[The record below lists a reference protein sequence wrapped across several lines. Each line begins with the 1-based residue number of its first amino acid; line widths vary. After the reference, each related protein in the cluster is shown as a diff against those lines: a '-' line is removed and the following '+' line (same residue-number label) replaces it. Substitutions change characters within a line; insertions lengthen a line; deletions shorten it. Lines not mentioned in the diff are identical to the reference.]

1 MDALL
6 IIVWWIALIVALI
19 LTVVAVLEI
28 SRVVHHLREID
39 RLAKVTLVAASGI
52 ASNTAVLTA
61 LDDVLTTA
69 GRLGAGVEAIAA
81 VSAGIKAGV
90 GRVAG
95 VLGGQ
100 GGR

>member
-6 IIVWWIALIVALI
+6 IIVWWVALLVALI
-19 LTVVAVLEI
+19 LTVAAVLEI

-39 RLAKVTLVAASGI
+39 RLAKVTLAAASGI

-61 LDDVLTTA
+61 LDDVLATA

-81 VSAGIKAGV
+81 VSASIKGGV

-95 VLGGQ
+95 ALGGP

>member
-6 IIVWWIALIVALI
+6 IIVWWIALIGALV

-39 RLAKVTLVAASGI
+39 RLAKVTLTAAGGI
-52 ASNTAVLTA
+52 AGNTAILTA
-61 LDDVLTTA
+61 LPDVLATA
-69 GRLGAGVEAIAA
+69 GRLGAGVTAIAG
-81 VSAGIKAGV
+81 VSASIRAGV
-90 GRVAG
+90 GRVAV